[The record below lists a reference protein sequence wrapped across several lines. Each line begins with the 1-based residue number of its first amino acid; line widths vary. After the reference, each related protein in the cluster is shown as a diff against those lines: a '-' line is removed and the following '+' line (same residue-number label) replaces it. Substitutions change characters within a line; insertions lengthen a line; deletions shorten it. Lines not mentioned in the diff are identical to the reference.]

1 MRRIL
6 LGPLV
11 AATLGRERDILRA
24 RRRSWESWPVVL
36 RSELASHPQL
46 AALLDEQD
54 WWSSL
59 PAADGFWMLW
69 SRLDSLERIV
79 LDPEKRDWR
88 LAFTSFAQVL
98 ERQSERDPGISLARL
113 FELIEDEGF
122 ESTPLLPYQR
132 SERQVTL
139 TTLHQSK
146 GLEFDV
152 VYVANAVE
160 GVFPDLRR
168 GRRMLRPEL
177 LSPERTTD
185 PEAQHLFQVQ
195 EEMRLAYTAMTRAR
209 RRVVWTATSAGVDQ
223 GEHRPSRFLI
233 AAADPD
239 RVAVIGPPEEESGPP
254 ITLAEAEVALRR
266 TMLDPGSAVAE
277 RLAALQVLAHPPQAW
292 WRPGSFAGVAAQ
304 GPDAPIL
311 GDVLRL
317 SPSQADAYSA
327 CPRRYALERRLR
339 LTESSSPYAQLGT
352 LVHSALEAAE
362 REVIGTERRHADL
375 PDALAHLER
384 IWATADF
391 GTPQLNAAWLEHA
404 REAITRLYESWPS
417 DGVPIDLEKR
427 VETII
432 GDVEWVGY
440 IDRLERTP
448 RGLKVIDYKTTK
460 SPPTIDE
467 AKRSIQLGFY
477 ATAVA
482 EEFSEPVE
490 GAEMWF
496 PRKEA
501 KSVTKR
507 SLDGDLLG
515 EVREVMEQV
524 TRSIRGEHW
533 EPSVSNRCEKCDFRL
548 SCPAWPEGRGAYLP

>member
-1 MRRIL
+1 
-6 LGPLV
+6 
-11 AATLGRERDILRA
+11 
-24 RRRSWESWPVVL
+24 
-36 RSELASHPQL
+36 
-46 AALLDEQD
+46 
-54 WWSSL
+54 
-59 PAADGFWMLW
+59 
-69 SRLDSLERIV
+69 
-79 LDPEKRDWR
+79 
-88 LAFTSFAQVL
+88 
-98 ERQSERDPGISLARL
+98 
-113 FELIEDEGF
+113 
-122 ESTPLLPYQR
+122 
-132 SERQVTL
+132 
-139 TTLHQSK
+139 
-146 GLEFDV
+146 
-152 VYVANAVE
+152 
-160 GVFPDLRR
+160 
-168 GRRMLRPEL
+168 
-177 LSPERTTD
+177 
-185 PEAQHLFQVQ
+185 
-195 EEMRLAYTAMTRAR
+195 
-209 RRVVWTATSAGVDQ
+209 
-223 GEHRPSRFLI
+223 
-233 AAADPD
+233 
-239 RVAVIGPPEEESGPP
+239 
-254 ITLAEAEVALRR
+254 
-266 TMLDPGSAVAE
+266 MLDPGSAAAE
-277 RLAALQVLAHPPQAW
+277 RLAALQVLAHPPRAW
-292 WRPGSFAGVAAQ
+292 WRPGSFAGVASQ

-352 LVHSALEAAE
+352 LVHSVLEAAE

-375 PDALAHLER
+375 PDALGHLER

-417 DGVPIDLEKR
+417 DGVPVDLERR

-432 GDVEWVGY
+432 GDVEWVGF

-524 TRSIRGEHW
+524 TLSIRGEHW
-533 EPSVSNRCEKCDFRL
+533 EPKVSNRCEKCDFRL